1 MIDAKLHDEPGRL
14 AALGRYEVLDTPREA
29 PFERITGLVR
39 AVLNVPIS
47 TLSLIDADRQ
57 WYKSCIGIESSDLPR
72 EFSFCTHTIQARE
85 PLHVPDTLQDAR
97 FSQYPTVTGEPHIRS
112 YLGVPLASPDGY
124 NLGALCALDVRP
136 REYNNGQID
145 VLKSFAALAVDEL
158 ELRRI
163 AQIDSLTGAATR
175 RSFQLEMEK
184 AIARFMRRG
193 QSTVLLTLD
202 IDHFKQINDTFGH
215 PSGDAVL
222 RTVSTRLEAM
232 LRTGDLLGRLGGE
245 EFGILLSDIETHQAV
260 QAAERLRCTLQDAPF
275 ELKEPVRVTA
285 SFGISAI
292 GIDRL
297 SPELWLASADEALY
311 SAKRG
316 GRNRCC
322 VAESRLLGTPH
333 ENESY
338 VHQVSDVGARTIS
351 KSPP

>member
-14 AALGRYEVLDTPREA
+14 AALGRYEVMDTPREA

-57 WYKSCIGIESSDLPR
+57 WYKSCVGMESSDLPR
-72 EFSFCTHTIQARE
+72 EFSFCTHTIQERE
-85 PLHVPDTLQDAR
+85 PLYVPDTLQDSR
-97 FSQYPTVTGEPHIRS
+97 FAIYPTVTGAPYIRS
-112 YLGVPLASPDGY
+112 YLGVPLANPEGF
-124 NLGALCALDVRP
+124 NVGALCALDVRP
-136 REYNNGQID
+136 HEFSCGQIE

-175 RSFQLEMEK
+175 RGFLLELEK
-184 AIARFMRRG
+184 AIAKFVRRG

-202 IDHFKQINDTFGH
+202 IDHFKRINDAFGH

-222 RTVSTRLEAM
+222 RTVTSRLQDM
-232 LRTGDLLGRLGGE
+232 LRTEDLLGRLGGE
-245 EFGILLSDIETHQAV
+245 EFGILLADTEVDRAAET
-260 QAAERLRCTLQDAPF
+260 AERLRGALENAPF
-275 ELKEPVRVTA
+275 ELKEPLRVTA

-292 GIDRL
+292 GEDRL

-311 SAKRG
+311 SAKRN

-322 VAESRLLGTPH
+322 VAE
-333 ENESY
+333 
-338 VHQVSDVGARTIS
+338 VGVNA
-351 KSPP
+351 